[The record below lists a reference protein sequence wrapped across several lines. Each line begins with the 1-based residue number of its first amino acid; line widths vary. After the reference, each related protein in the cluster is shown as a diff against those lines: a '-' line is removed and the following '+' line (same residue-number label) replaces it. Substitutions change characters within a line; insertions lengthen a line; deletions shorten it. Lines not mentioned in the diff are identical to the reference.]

1 MASGLD
7 GFLTFDDGEVRL
19 GNSLLPGILVSQTI
33 RGAVRFDEA
42 EADGLSGTV
51 KTPLG
56 WNDADVVL
64 TLDLIC
70 DDQSDCYDKLTAI
83 NQMFKGADNGANPK
97 IYTVTSRHLRAR
109 GIDQLVFSGLD
120 SAEDDQSDVLQATLS
135 FVEHVPAIVR
145 QEKHVAVSDTAIG
158 AAPQISAADPEP
170 EETLLDDSNP
180 FFEGL
185 EEGLS

>member
-1 MASGLD
+1 MVD
-7 GFLTFDDGEVRL
+7 GYLTFADGEVRL
-19 GNSLLPGILVSQTI
+19 GNALVPGILVSQTI
-33 RGAVRFDEA
+33 RGAVRFDAA

-70 DDQSDCYDKLTAI
+70 DEQSDCYDKLTAI
-83 NQMFKGADNGANPK
+83 NQVFNGADNGANPK
-97 IYTVTSRHLRAR
+97 IYTVTSRHFRAR

-120 SAEDDQSDVLQATLS
+120 SAEDDQSDVIQATLS

-145 QEKHVAVSDTAIG
+145 QEEHVAASDQAIG
-158 AAPQISAADPEP
+158 TAPQVTVTDPEP
-170 EETLLDDSNP
+170 EATLADDSNP
-180 FFEGL
+180 FTNGL
-185 EEGLS
+185 NEGLS